1 MKIKKFGGIFT
12 LCIAVLGILSPAAIA
27 ASFDSRIDT
36 VTAVVTADSN
46 LPPLVKSRMEESVA
60 AIGSQLLTG
69 QKIAEV
75 QEKRQAQEKIISEV
89 FDKVLVGYTVT
100 KVIVEPQENAVV
112 TVELLPWSD
121 TIKTVTVDTTIEGMS
136 PRIEKLAQQDLL
148 GADEVFKEA
157 LTGLPL
163 AATDWT
169 NGVLKHRLNS
179 FLAEHLPE
187 FRADFELE
195 PAANTKVTLT
205 VYPKLPVVRTVDLS
219 MRSDTVPN
227 FSLLNHRSF
236 MQDNVNDLVGVPVAF
251 VARHKEELAAE
262 FARALDAMP
271 DFKAISLKT
280 TVNYEAAERLK
291 LMSRSDTAKFRFRLT
306 GWQDIGRDERNHHRK
321 DDNLNFRFHAGVM
334 LNNEEE
340 LLALIDIMPLAA
352 DWNWQLGYKRQLN
365 SFLSGNVRYDMRKK
379 RFILGTAARLLPKW
393 QLRYEYRWADSVG
406 ETALGYKLHDFL
418 ALEYAIDNHQ
428 RWLRLIGNF

>member
-1 MKIKKFGGIFT
+1 M
-12 LCIAVLGILSPAAIA
+12 AVLSGFLLVNPAASA
-27 ASFDSRIDT
+27 ASMDSRIDT
-36 VTAVVTADSN
+36 VTAVVTAKNN

-60 AIGSQLLTG
+60 AIGSQLLSG
-69 QKIAEV
+69 QKIADV
-75 QEKRQAQEKIISEV
+75 QAKRQAQEKIISEV
-89 FDKVLVGYTVT
+89 FDKVLVGYTVA
-100 KVIVEPQENAVV
+100 KVKVEPEENTIV
-112 TVELLPWSD
+112 TVELFPWSD
-121 TIKTVTVDTTIEGMS
+121 TIKTVTVATKIEGMP
-136 PRIEKLAQQDLL
+136 PRIERLAQKDLV
-148 GADEVFKEA
+148 GVDEVFTEA

-169 NGVLKHRLNS
+169 NGIIKHRLNS

-195 PAANTKVTLT
+195 PSADTKITLT

-236 MQDNVNDLVGVPVAF
+236 MQDNVNDLVGVPVDF

-271 DFKAISLKT
+271 DFEAISLKT

-306 GWQDIGRDERNHHRK
+306 GWQDIGRDEKNNHRK
-321 DDNLNFRFHAGVM
+321 DDNLNFRFHAGIM
-334 LNNEEE
+334 LNSDEE
-340 LLALIDIMPLAA
+340 LLALVDIMPLAA
-352 DWNWQLGYKRQLN
+352 NWNWQLGYRRQLN
-365 SFLSGNVRYDMRKK
+365 SFFSGDVRYDMRKK
-379 RFILGTAARLLPKW
+379 RFILGAAAKLLPKW
-393 QLRYEYRWADSVG
+393 QLRYEYRWADNIG